1 MIIGNTAGFP
11 ASGKSWRQLTGAGSR
26 NWSGLAISA
35 SGQYMAG
42 IEYGGMIYVSSN
54 YGVTWSSKVGN
65 GNWTDIS
72 MSDSG
77 QYIVAGTNS
86 SSPGSRLSRDYGAT
100 WVSSGASDSERG
112 VVAIRPD
119 GQTMLQRAGVEGN
132 TTATSYYYT
141 NVPSG
146 ITGAVTNMPGSARV
160 MGFAIANSRV
170 VASVS
175 GGGIWTSTN
184 GTSFTSQSY
193 TSGSRS
199 WRKIAISS
207 DGNTIVS
214 VVGTGGGYIY
224 RSTDGGATWTEIT
237 ADGSKARWGCAMS
250 ADGQVIA
257 VTEDAAN
264 GQLSLSF
271 DGGTTWAA
279 QPDAGTAAANY
290 YACAVTPDGSKVLA
304 APYGGGVFLL
314 E

>member
-1 MIIGNTAGFP
+1 MIIGNTAGFHGGM
-11 ASGKSWRQLTGAGSR
+11 AWRQLTGAGSR
-26 NWSGLAISA
+26 NWRGLAISA

-65 GNWTDIS
+65 GNWTYIS

-86 SSPGSRLSRDYGAT
+86 SSPGSRLSLDYGAT
-100 WVSSGASDSERG
+100 WEQSGSTEQARG

-119 GQTMLQRAGVEGN
+119 GQTMLQRSGIEGN
-132 TTATSYYYT
+132 ASGGSYYYT
-141 NVPSG
+141 GVPSG
-146 ITGAVTNMPGSARV
+146 STATATNIPTSNIV
-160 MGFAIANSRV
+160 YGFALAGSRA
-170 VASVS
+170 VASVN

-184 GTSFTSQSY
+184 GTSFTSQAS

-237 ADGSKARWGCAMS
+237 ADGSKERWGCAMS

-257 VTEDAAN
+257 VTN
-264 GQLSLSF
+264 NGTGGQLSLSF

-279 QPDAGTAAANY
+279 QPGAGTAAANY
-290 YACAVTPDGSKVLA
+290 YACAVSPDGSRVLA
-304 APYGGGVFLL
+304 APYGGGVYLL
-314 E
+314 EL

>member
-11 ASGKSWRQLTGAGSR
+11 ASGKSWRQLTGAGTR
-26 NWSGLAISA
+26 NWRGLAISA
-35 SGQYMAG
+35 NGQYMAG
-42 IEYGGMIYVSSN
+42 GEYGGMIYVSSD
-54 YGVTWSSKVGN
+54 YGVTWSSKVSN

-100 WVSSGASDSERG
+100 WVSSGTSEQARG
-112 VVAIRPD
+112 VGAIRPD

-132 TTATSYYYT
+132 TTATPYYYT

-146 ITGAVTNMPGSARV
+146 ITGSITNMYESSTV
-160 MGFAIANSRV
+160 IGFALAGSRV

-175 GGGIWTSTN
+175 GGSIWTSTN
-184 GTSFTSQSY
+184 GTSFTQAS

-214 VVGTGGGYIY
+214 VVGNTGGYIY
-224 RSTDGGATWTEIT
+224 RSADGGATWTEIT
-237 ADGSKARWGCAMS
+237 ADGSKVRWGCAMS